1 MLLFKINT
9 KKKSEISARIGKYHM
24 VGITIQVLDILA
36 LFHIHSS
43 FAYLDPCL
51 QILRSSWCTR

>member
-1 MLLFKINT
+1 M
-9 KKKSEISARIGKYHM
+9 KKKSEISARIGYHM
-24 VGITIQVLDILA
+24 VGITIEVLDILA

-51 QILRSSWCTR
+51 QILRSSW